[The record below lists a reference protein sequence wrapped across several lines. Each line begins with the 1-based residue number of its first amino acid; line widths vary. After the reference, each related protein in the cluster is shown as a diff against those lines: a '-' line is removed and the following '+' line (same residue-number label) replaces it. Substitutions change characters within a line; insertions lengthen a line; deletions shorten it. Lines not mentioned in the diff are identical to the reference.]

1 MTRWPALPAD
11 DAMIAQAAG
20 FAFLASI
27 SPTAL
32 IVMAVFLASANPR
45 LTALAY
51 VTGAF
56 AMTVAMAIVVLYALR
71 TTGLNL
77 APQHDPRYE
86 FRLGLGV
93 LALGGAVVL
102 ARIKRSPPDPEK
114 PRRQGLMARL
124 IAMPSPRTAFG
135 AGVLI
140 FAPSATFIAAVQVVA
155 TAEGAGVPITALTLV
170 IIILITCM
178 VVWVPLLTYLA
189 APDATTR
196 TLKAINDWI
205 RLHGKRL
212 GLYAVALCGV
222 ILIVNGALG
231 LAGVI

>member
-1 MTRWPALPAD
+1 MVG
-11 DAMIAQAAG
+11 QAAG
-20 FAFLASI
+20 FAILAAI

-56 AMTVAMAIVVLYALR
+56 AMTVLMAIVVLYVLR
-71 TTGLNL
+71 ATGLNL
-77 APQHDPRYE
+77 SRQHDPRYG
-86 FRLGLGV
+86 FRLGLGL
-93 LALGGAVVL
+93 LALAGAVILTWV
-102 ARIKRSPPDPEK
+102 KRSPREPK
-114 PRRQGLMARL
+114 PPRQGLMARL
-124 IAMPSPRTAFG
+124 VSVPSARTAFA

-155 TAEGAGVPITALTLV
+155 TAEGVGVPLTALTLI
-170 IIILITCM
+170 IIILLTCM

-189 APDATTR
+189 APETTTR
-196 TLKAINDWI
+196 WLKTINDWI
-205 RLHGKRL
+205 RLHAKRL
-212 GLYAVALCGV
+212 GIYALALCGV

-231 LAGVI
+231 VAGVIT

>member
-1 MTRWPALPAD
+1 
-11 DAMIAQAAG
+11 MIGQAAG
-20 FAFLASI
+20 FALLASI

-32 IVMAVFLASANPR
+32 IVMAVFLGSANPR

-56 AMTVAMAIVVLYALR
+56 AMTVLMAFVVLYALR

-77 APQHDPRYE
+77 PRHHGARYE

-93 LALGGAVVL
+93 LALAGAIYFT
-102 ARIKRSPPDPEK
+102 RFKRPKPETAQ
-114 PRRQGLMARL
+114 PRQGLMARL
-124 IAMPSPRTAFG
+124 TSMPSVRTAFA

-155 TAEGAGVPITALTLV
+155 TSQAGIPITALTLV
-170 IIILITCM
+170 IIIVLTCM
-178 VVWVPLLTYLA
+178 VVWLPLLAYLA

-196 TLKAINDWI
+196 MLKAVNDWI
-205 RLHGKRL
+205 RLHAKRL
-212 GLYAVALCGV
+212 GLYALGLCGV